1 MFNEGAAKTNWQ
13 KKHKQPMKQF
23 VKISIGSLQVILLI
37 LEAVIISRFVFLFA
51 SVSWKN
57 LYVQS
62 WSKKVLKS
70 FGISIK
76 LVNPDNLSTDSG
88 FSLVS
93 NHVSWIDIQVIE
105 SFVHCRFI
113 STSEVFAWPVIGKM
127 AEAAGSLFIDL
138 DNPRIGTKKIVDQMT
153 PLLRAGEG
161 ICFFPEATST
171 DGQQILPFKSNL
183 FQSAIL
189 SNTPVIP
196 VAIRYL
202 DNNNEFSSAPGFFGD
217 MSLLE
222 CMKNIFVNAPLTAE
236 IIVLPAAPFFS
247 NKKELSEYCFNQI
260 NNTLSVH
267 RSID

>member
-1 MFNEGAAKTNWQ
+1 MFNKGAAKTNWQ

-23 VKISIGSLQVILLI
+23 FKISIGSLQVILLI

-105 SFVHCRFI
+105 SIVHCRFI

-153 PLLRAGEG
+153 PLLSSGEG

-202 DNNNEFSSAPGFFGD
+202 DKNNEFSSAPGFFGD

-236 IIVLPAAPFFS
+236 VIVLPATPFFS